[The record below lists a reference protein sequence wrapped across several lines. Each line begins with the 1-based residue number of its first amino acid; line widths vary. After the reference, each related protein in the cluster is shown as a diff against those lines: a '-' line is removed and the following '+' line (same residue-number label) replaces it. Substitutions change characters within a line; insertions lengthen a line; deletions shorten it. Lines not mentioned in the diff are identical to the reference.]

1 MTKLI
6 IKPNRVTFAAPPDE
20 MVLESGKK
28 LGPIT
33 LVYETYGALSPA
45 KDNAVL
51 IFHALSGDQ
60 HVAGY
65 HAEADEKPGWW
76 DGMVGSGRAIDTDK
90 YFVICANNIGGCQ
103 GSTGPSSINPKTGK
117 PYALDFPVITIG
129 DIVKAQTYLLDHLGI
144 KKVFAATG
152 GSMGGM
158 EAMQLAVAFP
168 DRVENVI
175 PIATTARLS
184 AQNIAFNEVGRRAI
198 LHDPN
203 WNGGNYY
210 DKTPPNN
217 GLALARMIGHI
228 TYLSNESMHK
238 KFGRELKGEKQFET
252 NFDEAQFQVGNY
264 LRYKGLRFTE
274 RFDANSYLYI
284 TKAADLF
291 DLADG
296 YPSLK
301 DSLAR
306 AKNVKFLVISFG
318 SDWLFP
324 AEQSLVIV
332 DALKDLGAHVSY
344 KHIDSTYGHDAFLLE
359 TDELTVAIK
368 GFLDAHYKEK
378 K

>member
-152 GSMGGM
+152 GS
-158 EAMQLAVAFP
+158 
-168 DRVENVI
+168 
-175 PIATTARLS
+175 
-184 AQNIAFNEVGRRAI
+184 
-198 LHDPN
+198 
-203 WNGGNYY
+203 
-210 DKTPPNN
+210 
-217 GLALARMIGHI
+217 
-228 TYLSNESMHK
+228 
-238 KFGRELKGEKQFET
+238 
-252 NFDEAQFQVGNY
+252 
-264 LRYKGLRFTE
+264 
-274 RFDANSYLYI
+274 
-284 TKAADLF
+284 
-291 DLADG
+291 
-296 YPSLK
+296 
-301 DSLAR
+301 
-306 AKNVKFLVISFG
+306 
-318 SDWLFP
+318 
-324 AEQSLVIV
+324 
-332 DALKDLGAHVSY
+332 
-344 KHIDSTYGHDAFLLE
+344 
-359 TDELTVAIK
+359 
-368 GFLDAHYKEK
+368 
-378 K
+378 